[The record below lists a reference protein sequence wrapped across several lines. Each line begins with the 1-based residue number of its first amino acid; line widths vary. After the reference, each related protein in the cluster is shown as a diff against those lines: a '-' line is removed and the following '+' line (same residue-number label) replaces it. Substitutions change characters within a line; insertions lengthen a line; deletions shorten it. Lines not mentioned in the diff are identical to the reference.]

1 MKYDEQAVKAKILR
15 KIEREINNSF
25 GEYFSYAWREN
36 LNEMLENESRF
47 ARLVEWI
54 NEEIEQKMS
63 TANIFSPADKTE
75 QYTNDFFKTFKD
87 LSSDIF
93 MLIYFRE
100 LLLDNRTTTKM
111 RENIEYAIGKVF
123 NVHYSEFL
131 KVYV

>member
-1 MKYDEQAVKAKILR
+1 MSFDEEVMKRKILR
-15 KIEREINNSF
+15 KIENELNKSF
-25 GEYFSYAWREN
+25 ITYFSYAWREKVD
-36 LNEMLENESRF
+36 EMLTTESKYSK
-47 ARLVEWI
+47 LVDWI
-54 NEEIEQKMS
+54 NKEIEEKMS

-75 QYTNDFFKTFKD
+75 QHTNDFFKTFKD

-111 RENIEYAIGKVF
+111 RENIEYAIWKVF